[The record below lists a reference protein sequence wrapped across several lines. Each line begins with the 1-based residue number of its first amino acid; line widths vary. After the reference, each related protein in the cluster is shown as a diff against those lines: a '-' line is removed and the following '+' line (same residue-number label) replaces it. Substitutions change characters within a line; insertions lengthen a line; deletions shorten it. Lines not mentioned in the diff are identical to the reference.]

1 MSMRISRRLVVA
13 TAAVVTAVAGVLAG
27 AGPAVSAAPVAPA
40 PAPKPIQYADQPGA
54 IPDSYIVV
62 LKEGTKS
69 EETGRV
75 AADLTNRYGGSVRF
89 VYDANGFGF
98 AVDTTA
104 DKASQLAGD
113 PLVDYVAQDQEVS
126 LDYFVQAAPPSWG
139 IDRIDEHSLPL
150 DNKYHFPNTAT
161 TVNAYII
168 DTGILLN
175 HQEFGGR
182 AACGFDPFASG
193 CAPCNQGHGTHV
205 AGTVGGKTTGVAKGV
220 HLISVKVFNCSSATT
235 WALVIAGV
243 NYVTLSAPLTPGPDV
258 ANMSLGGAAFAPA
271 DAAVLNSIAT
281 ANVHYSIAAGNS
293 NANVCLFSPARIGG
307 PGAGCAGVAGH
318 TATTVG
324 ATNIAD
330 NRSGF
335 SNFGVGVDFFAP
347 GENITS
353 AWYTAPNAYANL
365 SGTSMAAPHST
376 GTAALWRQRFPAD
389 PAVQVKNALSAN
401 ATPGV
406 VTNPG
411 AGSPNLLLFSNAI
424 PM

>member
-1 MSMRISRRLVVA
+1 MSIHISRRLAAAAA
-13 TAAVVTAVAGVLAG
+13 TVVTAVAGILVG
-27 AGPAVSAAPVAPA
+27 AGPAVSAETVT
-40 PAPKPIQYADQPGA
+40 PAPKPIQYADQPTAVPG
-54 IPDSYIVV
+54 SYVVV
-62 LKEGTKS
+62 LKAGTKS
-69 EETGRV
+69 EDTGRV
-75 AADLTNRYGGSVRF
+75 AADLANRYGGSVRF

-98 AVDTTA
+98 AVDTSA

-113 PLVDYVAQDQEVS
+113 PLVDYVAQDQEVG

-150 DNKYHFPNTAT
+150 DSKYHYPNTAT

-182 AACGFDPFASG
+182 AVCGFDPFASG

-205 AGTVGGKTTGVAKGV
+205 AGTVGGVTTGVAKGV
-220 HLISVKVFNCSSATT
+220 HLISVKVFNCSPSTT
-235 WALVIAGV
+235 WALIIAGV

-281 ANVHYSIAAGNS
+281 ANVHYSLAAGNS
-293 NANVCLFSPARIGG
+293 NANACLSSPARIGG
-307 PGAGCAGVAGH
+307 AGLGCAGVAGH

-324 ATNIAD
+324 ATNITD

-335 SNFGVGVDFFAP
+335 SNFGVGLDLFAP
-347 GENITS
+347 GESIFS
-353 AWYTAPNAYANL
+353 AWYTAANAYANL

-389 PAVQVKNALSAN
+389 TAVQLKAALAAN

-406 VTNPG
+406 VIG
-411 AGSPNLLLFSNAI
+411 AGPGSPNLLLFSNAI